1 MKLHVRVLL
10 FENPSELLPLGIVG
24 NGGHEEDV
32 TVDVHVA
39 GEVVPDMGHDGLL
52 GDPRPGPH
60 HHSGV
65 DQVITKLS
73 VIRTLT
79 KNLDF
84 QLFKPD

>member
-10 FENPSELLPLGIVG
+10 FENPSELLSLGIVG

-32 TVDVHVA
+32 TIDAHVA
-39 GEVVPDMGHDGLL
+39 GEIVPDMGHDRLL

-60 HHSGV
+60 DHSGV
-65 DQVITKLS
+65 DQVITKLI